1 MKKIT
6 FIALLV
12 LGATSA
18 FAGDSP
24 ALKSILKAATYA
36 EAESLLNSSLGQL
49 ANDAEKAKAYNK
61 LVDLA
66 MQAYTKQSTILTE
79 NQVAKQMGQK
89 EKPIDTD
96 LMYNSALQA
105 VKAAVE
111 CDKYD
116 QKPNE
121 KGKIS
126 PKFSKA
132 NATRVWPAR
141 MQLVNAGQE
150 ALSAK
155 NNADA
160 KKFWGAFVDSD
171 AASLFAENDRTVQQP
186 FFGQIAR
193 FVGIF
198 HYPDKEMEQALKYA
212 EVAMKDTAE
221 YEDALNLKLSI
232 LGDDLK
238 NRADSLNYLENVKTM
253 YAQNPNHAA
262 LLERLYNLHNMLGD
276 RATAIKVLDDA
287 LAVNPNNFVA
297 LADKG
302 IALLNENPAQSAE
315 LLKKAAELKSDNP
328 LILTYLGTALS
339 LQAQDIAD
347 KAKRNAIYTE
357 AVNYFDKAKELDPD
371 KNISNWGYN
380 RYNAYYN
387 LYGENDPKT
396 KAAEAEK

>member
-198 HYPDKEMEQALKYA
+198 HYQDKEMEQALKYA